1 MFLTTL
7 QFIMDIYVII
17 KGHDMSSLHLILKH
31 KTFILYGPIEG
42 NVQHL
47 NNEVDGCLAMTG
59 WFL

>member
-1 MFLTTL
+1 
-7 QFIMDIYVII
+7 MDIYVII

-47 NNEVDGCLAMTG
+47 NNEVDGCLAMIV